1 MSDAPAI
8 HDALLARQR
17 AWAEACEID
26 VDDAGR
32 VVRWRDNLLA
42 PPSSGTLADLEA
54 AGGGAAGAADKPGR
68 LHELGSGLVLAA
80 NVLDPWRDRPEELA
94 RHAPVLGGAAGPLRF
109 ATKLAVGSSDTALHQ
124 SVDLLLDAPSGPAT
138 AVIPLFCEPF
148 SDVDP
153 RVHDALVRDA
163 SLWNGLHGCALLAG
177 DLHAN
182 PRRFRRLAAGRV
194 LETALGMSR
203 RFGRH
208 GFRIAVL
215 WYDAGGRATR
225 RLRHEIDRLRMRI
238 GGEVELLAT
247 SWQSLFRRLCGPGS
261 AGHGEDRYTRS
272 LQARY
277 FGRGAA
283 ARRPASREDGA

>member
-8 HDALLARQR
+8 QDALLAGQR

-32 VVRWRDNLLA
+32 VVRWHDNLLA

-54 AGGGAAGAADKPGR
+54 ASGAAGAADKPGR
-68 LHELGSGLVLAA
+68 LHDLGSGLMLAA
-80 NVLDPWRDRPEELA
+80 NVLDPWRDRPDEIA
-94 RHAPVLGGAAGPLRF
+94 RHVPALGGSAGRLRF
-109 ATKLAVGSSDTALHQ
+109 ATKLAIDAADTALHR

-138 AVIPLFCEPF
+138 AVIALFCEPF
-148 SDVDP
+148 GDVDP

-163 SLWNGLHGCALLAG
+163 AIWNGLHGCALLAR

-182 PRRFRRLAAGRV
+182 PRRFRHLAAGRV
-194 LETALGMSR
+194 LETALGMSQR
-203 RFGRH
+203 CGRH

-238 GGEVELLAT
+238 GGEIELIAT

-261 AGHGEDRYTRS
+261 ASPGEDRYTRS

-277 FGRGAA
+277 FDRGVA

>member
-8 HDALLARQR
+8 HYALLVGQR

-32 VVRWRDNLLA
+32 VLRWHDNLLA
-42 PPSSGTLADLEA
+42 PPSSGTLVDLET
-54 AGGGAAGAADKPGR
+54 AGAGAAGQAGKPGR

-80 NVLDPWRDRPEELA
+80 NVLDPWRDRPDALA
-94 RHAPVLGGAAGPLRF
+94 RQAPVLGGSAGSLRF
-109 ATKLAVGSSDTALHQ
+109 ATHLELGSSQTALHR
-124 SVDLLLDAPSGPAT
+124 SVDVLLESRSGPAT

-148 SDVDP
+148 GDVDP
-153 RVHDALVRDA
+153 RPHDALVRDA
-163 SLWNGLHGCALLAG
+163 ALWNGLHGCALLAR
-177 DLHAN
+177 DLQAN

-203 RFGRH
+203 RFGHH
-208 GFRIAVL
+208 GFRIVVL

-261 AGHGEDRYTRS
+261 ASPADGRYTRS

-283 ARRPASREDGA
+283 ARRPASSEDGA